1 MLTNP
6 FEKYERKRFLYLSK
20 DLNVISFNMA
30 LWNKLDESII
40 EKIIEKEEKFLKEY
54 YERFVDIDE

>member
-40 EKIIEKEEKFLKEY
+40 EKIIEKEEKFLH
-54 YERFVDIDE
+54 V